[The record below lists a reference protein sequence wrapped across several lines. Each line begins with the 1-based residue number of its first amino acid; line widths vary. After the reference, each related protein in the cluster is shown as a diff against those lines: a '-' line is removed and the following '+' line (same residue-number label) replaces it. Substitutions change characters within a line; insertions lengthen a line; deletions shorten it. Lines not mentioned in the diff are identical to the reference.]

1 MKLSARSRYAS
12 RILLELAKHRE
23 QTPVSATILSQH
35 TGVSV
40 QFVEQILKPLKQKG
54 LTASQRGAS
63 GGHLL
68 ARPASEITLGQIVR
82 LMEGGICLSV
92 CCGEGATT
100 CSRKQGCLTRRA
112 WVSVSL
118 ALEQELDSISIA
130 DLLHEEEVCPE
141 TFSEM
146 QPPAKAGPCTV
157 EAAAKTGKKTPRVL
171 SVRKVKGLYGRM
183 PKGRK
188 TPC

>member
-1 MKLSARSRYAS
+1 MKLSARSRYAA
-12 RILLELAKHRE
+12 RILLELAKHKE

-63 GGHLL
+63 GGHFL

-92 CCGEGATT
+92 CCGERAEN

-118 ALEQELDSISIA
+118 ALEQELDAISIA
-130 DLLHEEEVCPE
+130 DLLHEEEVCSQVCGDVE
-141 TFSEM
+141 
-146 QPPAKAGPCTV
+146 PPVRADVAGKP
-157 EAAAKTGKKTPRVL
+157 ANKGPRVL
-171 SVRKVKGLYGRM
+171 SVRKVKGLHSRIPMGRSA
-183 PKGRK
+183 P
-188 TPC
+188 